1 MINTDNVLLFDL
13 DGTVLNTDELIFQS
27 FRYTF
32 KQFLPEYTLSE
43 EELLSFLGPPLRDS
57 FARYLSGHQIDEAV
71 QVYRAYNREKHN
83 DYVTLYP
90 HETEVLKKLHEQGI
104 RMAIVT
110 TKYKDAAVYGL
121 KCADLDQYF
130 DVVIG
135 NDEVTHGKPHPEA
148 LLTALSHLNATK
160 GYMIGDNVTD
170 IQAGK
175 NAGIGTIG
183 VTWSLKG
190 TQSLLDEHPDYMME
204 SYDDLYQYLERM

>member
-13 DGTVLNTDELIFQS
+13 DGTVLNTDELIFES
-27 FRYTF
+27 FRHTF

-43 EELLSFLGPPLRDS
+43 EELLSFLGPPLRES
-57 FARYLSGHQIDEAV
+57 FARYLSGHQVDEAV
-71 QVYRAYNREKHN
+71 EVYRAYNREKHN

-90 HETEVLKKLHEQGI
+90 HETEVLKKLHEEGI
-104 RMAIVT
+104 KMAIVT

-135 NDEVTHGKPHPEA
+135 SDEVTHGKPHPEA
-148 LLTALSHLNATK
+148 LCVALSHLNATK

-170 IQAGK
+170 IQAVK

-190 TQSLLDEHPDYMME
+190 TQFLLEEHPDYMME

>member
-1 MINTDNVLLFDL
+1 
-13 DGTVLNTDELIFQS
+13 
-27 FRYTF
+27 
-32 KQFLPEYTLSE
+32 
-43 EELLSFLGPPLRDS
+43 
-57 FARYLSGHQIDEAV
+57 
-71 QVYRAYNREKHN
+71 
-83 DYVTLYP
+83 
-90 HETEVLKKLHEQGI
+90 
-104 RMAIVT
+104 MAIVT

-135 NDEVTHGKPHPEA
+135 SDEVTHGKPHPEA
-148 LLTALSHLNATK
+148 LRVALSHLNATK

-190 TQSLLDEHPDYMME
+190 TQFLLEEHPDYMME

>member
-1 MINTDNVLLFDL
+1 MIYTDNVLLFDL

-32 KQFLPEYTLSE
+32 KKLLPDYTLSE

-57 FARYLSGHQIDEAV
+57 FARYLSGDQVDEAV
-71 QVYRAYNREKHN
+71 QIYRAYNHENHN

-90 HETEVLKKLHEQGI
+90 REIEVLKKLHEKGI

-110 TKYKDAAVYGL
+110 TKFKDAAVYGL
-121 KCADLDQYF
+121 KCAHLDQYF
-130 DVVIG
+130 EVVIG
-135 NDEVTHGKPHPEA
+135 SDEVTHGKPHPEA
-148 LLTALSHLNATK
+148 VLTAMKKMNATK

-175 NAGIGTIG
+175 NAGIKTIG

-190 TQSLLDEHPDYMME
+190 TRALLDEHPDYKME
-204 SYDDLYQYLERM
+204 SYDDLYDYLERM